1 MRSSTLS
8 RRRISSASAPW
19 TSTSAGRGPHQV
31 VHAGVRDDKILRRV
45 ALDVENARDQNSRLA
60 HYRPARLEDQPVGC
74 ASKARFNLPRQPLN
88 VQGLFVRVTNPEA
101 AADVEKLGL
110 DAMSSKPLCHAED
123 FVQRLQERLDRQNL
137 RADVAGDA
145 ADLEV
150 R

>member
-1 MRSSTLS
+1 MPGVWPFCPALFDRNDLMVG
-8 RRRISSASAPW
+8 PVK
-19 TSTSAGRGPHQV
+19 RGPHQV

-45 ALDVENARDQNSRLA
+45 ALDVENARDQNSCVA

-74 ASKARFNLPRQPLN
+74 ASKARFNLPRQPLH
-88 VQGLFVRVTNPEA
+88 VQGLFVRVANPEA
-101 AADVEKLGL
+101 AADVEKLDL

-123 FVQRLQERLDRQNL
+123 FIQRLQERLDRQNL

-150 R
+150 G